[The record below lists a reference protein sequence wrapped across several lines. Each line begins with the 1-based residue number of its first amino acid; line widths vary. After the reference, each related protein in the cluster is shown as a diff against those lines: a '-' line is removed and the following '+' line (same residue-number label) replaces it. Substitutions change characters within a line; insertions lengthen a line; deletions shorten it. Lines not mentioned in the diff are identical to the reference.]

1 MKESIYQH
9 YRKEEIPFVDQ
20 VYDWIDQVDRLY
32 TPVLTS
38 FLTPREATILK
49 NIVNGRD
56 EMNYHLDG
64 GYEDS
69 ERKRAL
75 IYPNYY
81 LLDLADLEL
90 GFLEIT
96 YPIKF
101 AELSHG
107 KILGTILSTG
117 IERGRIGDIITDSQ
131 AWQLVVD
138 LKMQTYLMDE
148 VKKIANVGVHLNP
161 IKRGNLLQS
170 IDEWEE
176 ATVIVSSLRLDSLI
190 SKVYNISRQRA
201 KDAVKA
207 GQVKINFTEID
218 RSDTLVG
225 ISDIVSLRHFGR
237 FRIQSVDGKT
247 KKDNFR
253 LSIDLLK
260 VS

>member
-9 YRKEEIPFVDQ
+9 YRKEEKSFVDQ

-38 FLTPREATILK
+38 FLTPREATILQD
-49 NIVNGRD
+49 IVNGRD
-56 EMNYHLDG
+56 EMNYYLDG

-81 LLDLADLEL
+81 VLDLADLEL
-90 GFLEIT
+90 GFLEIS
-96 YPIKF
+96 YPTKF
-101 AELSHG
+101 ADLSHG

-117 IERGRIGDIITDSQ
+117 IERGRVGDIITDGN
-131 AWQLVVD
+131 AWHVIVD

-161 IKRGNLLQS
+161 IQRENLLHS

-176 ATVIVSSLRLDSLI
+176 TTVIVSSLRLDSLI
-190 SKVYNISRQRA
+190 GKVYNISRQRA
-201 KDAVKA
+201 KDAVQA
-207 GQVKINFTEID
+207 GLVKINFTEVD

-225 ISDIVSLRHFGR
+225 VSDIVSLRRYGR

-260 VS
+260 V